1 MKSLLKLWALLVPLV
16 LMGSFGGGSFGSGSS
31 ISANGK
37 GMQGSQGSGA
47 SAPAPAFSLYDIAS
61 GPSQLAGVATY
72 NGTELTTV
80 LECFGEGFTEGVG
93 LVCATGGTWTESSDG
108 VDDDDWPGAW
118 SDHTNEAFE
127 MVGSGADA
135 LLTPSP
141 TLFDAVSGKDV
152 FVEAVYWPDVSQN
165 QALIDWRDR
174 ADNGQG
180 IAIWLD
186 SSEVVRS
193 IADCDGTDTG
203 AASPVGRAGT
213 SIDAWNFASFV
224 FDHNATAGRSISLGV
239 NGGASSY
246 AGDPC
251 TGDMLNVSGVA
262 SQARIGDLTQ
272 SASTYEFEG
281 KISYIAVRYC
291 DGCVVD
297 EPGGTTSE
305 AYNAERFA
313 RLTGTYA
320 ADGTDKIP
328 SLATR
333 ASAGMAC
340 HLNDSGVRKCD
351 QVGDNWIRTYDVA
364 DTGWDDASATH
375 TTGIL
380 IEEERTSL
388 IVAESDWSATNGWTS
403 TANLNGTLTSYNG
416 SPISGLGGAYTADA
430 GAATDYHQL
439 QEGLTVAAGT
449 TYAQSCVVKPGAA
462 DFFVLGY
469 DDGTTDL
476 TYFDLTDCSVTA
488 TQPNDDAGAVDW
500 GDGWCQVWINK
511 TSAVTGVRN
520 SFYGWAEAEGDRQFA
535 GDGSTVTGYV
545 ANCQFEA
552 GSFPSSPIYTTNAGA
567 VTRSADALQYLPFA
581 SDVGSSGTFTHVD
594 TAITPP
600 VVQSSYQAVSSID
613 DASSPGVRSRHYW
626 RSTRFDLDAD
636 GGGGILFDSA
646 NWGAS
651 EGHGFFT
658 TTKGT
663 FEPGVIA
670 TAYVNGSASGSP
682 DQAGD
687 TPANIDRVSI
697 GALHT
702 GANPFQGV
710 ITCSATYDGVALT
723 EDDGVCQ

>member
-1 MKSLLKLWALLVPLV
+1 MKSLLKLWALLVPLA

-37 GMQGSQGSGA
+37 GMQGAQGLGD
-47 SAPAPAFSLYDIAS
+47 SAPTPDFSLYGIAS

-320 ADGTDKIP
+320 TDGADKIP
-328 SLATR
+328 SLSTR
-333 ASAGMAC
+333 ASAGTAC
-340 HLNDSGVRKCD
+340 HFNASGVRKCD
-351 QVGDNWIRTYDVA
+351 QVADNWIRTYDVA

-375 TTGIL
+375 MTGIL
-380 IEEERTSL
+380 IEEERTNLLTADSTWQTATGWSNTSL
-388 IVAESDWSATNGWTS
+388 
-403 TANLNGTLTSYNG
+403 LNGSLATVAGPIGG
-416 SPISGLGGAYTADA
+416 SAAEFTADS

-439 QEGLTVAAGT
+439 LDAIPYAATGD
-449 TYAQSCVVKPGAA
+449 YAHSVIAKAGAV
-462 DFFVLGY
+462 DFLFVYSGEN
-469 DDGTTDL
+469 GGSSS
-476 TYFDLTDCSVTA
+476 YFDLTDCTVSSTTNSTA
-488 TQPNDDAGAVDW
+488 AGGEAW
-500 GDGWCQVWINK
+500 GDGWCRVWAVVPGNGG
-511 TSAVTGVRN
+511 TSDLVVG
-520 SFYGWAEAEGDRQFA
+520 FAEADGDRRFA
-535 GDGSTVTGYV
+535 GDGSTVTGYI
-545 ANCQFEA
+545 ANVQVEVGA
-552 GSFPSSPIYTTNAGA
+552 YPSSPIVTSGA
-567 VTRSADALQYLPFA
+567 SVTRSADALVYPYSHDPA
-581 SDVGSSGTFTHVD
+581 GGGTLVAT
-594 TAITPP
+594 
-600 VVQSSYQAVSSID
+600 
-613 DASSPGVRSRHYW
+613 ASSPAYNGAIQYALEVHDNSSTSRHII
-626 RSTRFDLDAD
+626 RATAAGSGRHQGTSTSAGTIASPSNRTAWPD
-636 GGGGILFDSA
+636 GGFDTVRYTYATDDFELFV
-646 NWGAS
+646 NGAS
-651 EGHGFFT
+651 VNTDTIGTIASDNTNNLNVGTTYNETGHW
-658 TTKGT
+658 
-663 FEPGVIA
+663 
-670 TAYVNGSASGSP
+670 
-682 DQAGD
+682 
-687 TPANIDRVSI
+687 
-697 GALHT
+697 
-702 GANPFQGV
+702 QGV
-710 ITCSATYDGVALT
+710 ITCAAHYKDTALT
-723 EDDGVCQ
+723 DDGVCQ

>member
-1 MKSLLKLWALLVPLV
+1 MKSLLKLWALLVPLA

-47 SAPAPAFSLYDIAS
+47 SAPTPDFSLYDIAS
-61 GPSQLAGVATY
+61 GPSQLAGTATY

-320 ADGTDKIP
+320 ADGADKIP

-333 ASAGMAC
+333 ASAGTRATSTIRAC
-340 HLNDSGVRKCD
+340 
-351 QVGDNWIRTYDVA
+351 
-364 DTGWDDASATH
+364 ASATKWA
-375 TTGIL
+375 TTGF
-380 IEEERTSL
+380 
-388 IVAESDWSATNGWTS
+388 A
-403 TANLNGTLTSYNG
+403 
-416 SPISGLGGAYTADA
+416 P
-430 GAATDYHQL
+430 
-439 QEGLTVAAGT
+439 T
-449 TYAQSCVVKPGAA
+449 T
-462 DFFVLGY
+462 
-469 DDGTTDL
+469 
-476 TYFDLTDCSVTA
+476 
-488 TQPNDDAGAVDW
+488 
-500 GDGWCQVWINK
+500 
-511 TSAVTGVRN
+511 
-520 SFYGWAEAEGDRQFA
+520 
-535 GDGSTVTGYV
+535 
-545 ANCQFEA
+545 
-552 GSFPSSPIYTTNAGA
+552 
-567 VTRSADALQYLPFA
+567 
-581 SDVGSSGTFTHVD
+581 
-594 TAITPP
+594 
-600 VVQSSYQAVSSID
+600 
-613 DASSPGVRSRHYW
+613 
-626 RSTRFDLDAD
+626 
-636 GGGGILFDSA
+636 
-646 NWGAS
+646 
-651 EGHGFFT
+651 
-658 TTKGT
+658 
-663 FEPGVIA
+663 
-670 TAYVNGSASGSP
+670 
-682 DQAGD
+682 
-687 TPANIDRVSI
+687 
-697 GALHT
+697 
-702 GANPFQGV
+702 
-710 ITCSATYDGVALT
+710 
-723 EDDGVCQ
+723 

>member
-1 MKSLLKLWALLVPLV
+1 MLPAILLALA
-16 LMGSFGGGSFGSGSS
+16 SS
-31 ISANGK
+31 QATHTTSATTLHHGVD
-37 GMQGSQGSGA
+37 SHLTVVAADGA
-47 SAPAPAFSLYDIAS
+47 PTPDFSLYDITS

-320 ADGTDKIP
+320 TDGADKIP
-328 SLATR
+328 SLSTR
-333 ASAGMAC
+333 ASAGTAC
-340 HLNDSGVRKCD
+340 HFNASGVRKCD
-351 QVGDNWIRTYDVA
+351 QVADNWIRTYDVA

-375 TTGIL
+375 MTGIL
-380 IEEERTSL
+380 IEEERTNLAIRSGEL
-388 IVAESDWSATNGWTS
+388 NQATHAKNALTISTDTS
-403 TANLNGTLTSYNG
+403 GGPLGTYDEM
-416 SPISGLGGAYTADA
+416 IADA
-430 GAATDYHQL
+430 TTNAHYLRQTT
-439 QEGLTVAAGT
+439 TVASGVTHSVSRILKAGDQDWALINVT
-449 TYAQSCVVKPGAA
+449 TSCGAGGVA
-462 DFFVLGY
+462 TSG
-469 DDGTTDL
+469 
-476 TYFDLTDCSVTA
+476 YFDLSTCDKGTITNASDSFA
-488 TQPNDDAGAVDW
+488 EEW
-500 GDGWCQVWINK
+500 GDGFCRVGLSWV
-511 TSAVTGVRN
+511 TSSTSCLIDTA
-520 SFYGWAEAEGDRQFA
+520 SAEADGDFTFL
-535 GDGSTVTGYV
+535 GDGSTATTLWAHG
-545 ANCQFEA
+545 QLEA
-552 GSFPSSPIYTTNAGA
+552 GAYPSSPIVTSGA
-567 VTRSADALQYLPFA
+567 SVTRSADAFENGQDITGPASMCVKLVTPATDSGSAQYALDVHSGA
-581 SDVGSSGTFTHVD
+581 SDFAALLAEDGGDAATFLVSATSTQADITGTDQTDGSAVVLRGYFSDDDFELFEDGSSVGTD
-594 TAITPP
+594 TGGTAPASLTDITIGAK
-600 VVQSSYQAVSSID
+600 Q
-613 DASSPGVRSRHYW
+613 
-626 RSTRFDLDAD
+626 
-636 GGGGILFDSA
+636 GGTGKL
-646 NWGAS
+646 N
-651 EGHGFFT
+651 
-658 TTKGT
+658 
-663 FEPGVIA
+663 GVILA
-670 TAYVNGSASGSP
+670 VGVY
-682 DQAGD
+682 DD
-687 TPANIDRVSI
+687 TE
-697 GALHT
+697 
-702 GANPFQGV
+702 
-710 ITCSATYDGVALT
+710 LT
-723 EDDGVCQ
+723 DDGVCQ